1 MTEGRS
7 DIFDALKADHDKHRD
22 LLARIDEAS
31 GDPESFRALFSEFAI
46 EAKAHA
52 AAEEQSLYATMMGKP
67 SLTEESRHSVAEHKE
82 IEDLVNALAD
92 ASMESDDWLSK
103 FRFLKKRYLHHI
115 EEEEEEVFP
124 AAEKRLTDEDEVRL
138 RKIFE
143 TRKPKEKAAA
153 TAGEDA

>member
-1 MTEGRS
+1 MGNGKS

-22 LLARIDEAS
+22 LLERIDAAS
-31 GDPESFRALFSEFAI
+31 GEPDEFRALFSEFAL

-82 IEDLVNALAD
+82 IEDLINALAD

-124 AAEKRLTDEDEVRL
+124 AAEKSLSDEDEQRL
-138 RKIFE
+138 RKVFE
-143 TRKPKEKAAA
+143 ARKPKEKAAA
-153 TAGEDA
+153 TVGEEA